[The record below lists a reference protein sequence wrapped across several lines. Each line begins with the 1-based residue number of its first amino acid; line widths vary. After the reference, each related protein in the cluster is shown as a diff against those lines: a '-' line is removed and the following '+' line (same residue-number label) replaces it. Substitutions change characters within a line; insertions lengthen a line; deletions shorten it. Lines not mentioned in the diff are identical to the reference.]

1 MMRILVVSDIHA
13 NLVAFESVIEDAEGK
28 YDSVWC
34 LGDLVGYG
42 PDPNECIDRVRAL
55 PGLRCLVGNH
65 DKAAIGDVD
74 LAEFNL
80 DARFAV
86 EWTQEA
92 LYSENLDYLEN
103 LPKREIVVPFTLVH
117 GSPRAPVWEY
127 ILDRNIATQN
137 FHYFETDI
145 CLVGHTHIPV
155 IYRESDGVSHESYPD
170 YQSPLDLKSGRYIL
184 NPGSVGQPRDGDPN
198 AAYALLDL
206 ETLAWQH
213 CRVSYDIPETQRRME
228 AHDLPAR
235 LSLRLS
241 KGW

>member
-1 MMRILVVSDIHA
+1 ML
-13 NLVAFESVIEDAEGK
+13 
-28 YDSVWC
+28 C
-34 LGDLVGYG
+34 
-42 PDPNECIDRVRAL
+42 RA
-55 PGLRCLVGNH
+55 CAALVGNH

-86 EWTQEA
+86 EWTQKA

-103 LPKREIVVPFTLVH
+103 LPKREIYVPFTLVH

-155 IYRESDGVSHESYPD
+155 IYRESDGVSNESYPD
-170 YQSPLDLKSGRYIL
+170 YQTPSRFEIRALYYQSRQRGSTTRWRPECRVTRSSIWRRL
-184 NPGSVGQPRDGDPN
+184 PGSIAVYPTTFPK
-198 AAYALLDL
+198 
-206 ETLAWQH
+206 
-213 CRVSYDIPETQRRME
+213 TQRRME